1 LYPENVKGIFML
13 ALLALSVIGCR
24 GPGGPVE
31 RAGRSVDNAVYDVGT
46 GVKKAGQ
53 KIQQVAE

>member
-1 LYPENVKGIFML
+1 M
-13 ALLALSVIGCR
+13 
-24 GPGGPVE
+24 E

-53 KIQQVAE
+53 KIQEAAE